1 MLPDP
6 KNIAQIDAPVKNA
19 SFVEII
25 KYLYKVTQC
34 LNGEIINLI
43 VWKIYK
49 KQAFRVIKKNIKK
62 IKKSS

>member
-6 KNIAQIDAPVKNA
+6 KNIAQIDDPVKNA

-43 VWKIYK
+43 VGKIYK